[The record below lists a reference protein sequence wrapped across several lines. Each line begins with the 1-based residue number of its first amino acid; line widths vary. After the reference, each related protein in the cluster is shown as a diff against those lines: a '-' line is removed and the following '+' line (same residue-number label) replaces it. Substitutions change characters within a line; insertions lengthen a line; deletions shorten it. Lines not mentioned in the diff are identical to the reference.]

1 MYCDFSHIVVYLTK
15 KDIERNEKMSTQ
27 IKILSSLEKCFTDE
41 DLAQK
46 TKLEKASCL
55 RGEDFHFTLAYTA
68 QDMSAWRLCEY
79 GTLMCK
85 SQLAVSFER
94 IEHVPVRM
102 PCYPER
108 NDENY
113 LRKKAGLY
121 PDLLIPIGAGETVQ
135 CSTLLLSIYGT
146 VKVPEST
153 AAGEYTIT
161 VGLCMENGEN
171 ITESFTLRVIDAVLP
186 EQETSVAQWVHY
198 DCIASAHGLEIFSEA
213 HWLAIE
219 SYLKTA
225 VEHGINTILT
235 PVFTPPL
242 DTAVGGERP
251 TVQLVDVTKN
261 GQSYTFGFEKF
272 RRFVTLCEK
281 LGAKKFEISHL
292 FTQWGAYH
300 APKVMANVGGEYT
313 KIFGWETD
321 AAGEEYVA
329 FLRAF
334 LSALLEEAKALGID
348 KKLIFHISDEPN
360 IKHLEQYK
368 LVKSKIFD
376 ILAGYPVYDALSD
389 FDFYEKG
396 IVANPIPATDH
407 IEPFLAANVENLWA
421 YYCCGQWK
429 DVSNRFID
437 MSLARTRVIGTQLWK
452 YNIAGF
458 LHWGY
463 NFYYTQYSKREI
475 SPYVIT
481 DGDGFAP
488 AGDAFSVYPAPGGKP
503 YRSLRLVA
511 FHEALCDTRALSL
524 CEKLCGKEAV
534 LAVLESEGEVTF
546 SSYPRTAEFL
556 LSTREKINEMI
567 EKNA

>member
-1 MYCDFSHIVVYLTK
+1 
-15 KDIERNEKMSTQ
+15 MSVQ

-41 DLAQK
+41 TLAQK
-46 TKLEKASCL
+46 KALSGASCL

-68 QDMSAWRLCEY
+68 CDVPGWGLGKYAALVCES
-79 GTLMCK
+79 TLE
-85 SQLAVSFER
+85 VSFER
-94 IEHVPVRM
+94 IEHMPVRF
-102 PCYPER
+102 PCYPTR
-108 NDENY
+108 NDEDY

-121 PDLLIPIGAGETVQ
+121 PDLLIPMEAGETVQ
-135 CSTLLLSIYGT
+135 IPAGALFSVYGT
-146 VKVPEST
+146 VKVPENT
-153 AAGEYTIT
+153 AAGDYTVT
-161 VGLCMENGEN
+161 VGFALENGEKV
-171 ITESFTLRVIDAVLP
+171 TEKFTLRVIDAVLP
-186 EQETSVAQWVHY
+186 AQEIDVAQWVHY
-198 DCIASAHGLEIFSEA
+198 DCIADAHGFEIFSEE
-213 HWLAIE
+213 HWQAIE
-219 SYLKTA
+219 NYLKMA

-242 DTAVGGERP
+242 DTAIGGERP
-251 TVQLVDVTKN
+251 TVQLVDVEKN
-261 GQSYTFGFEKF
+261 GKIYKFGFEKF
-272 RRFVTLCEK
+272 RRFISLCQK

-300 APKVMANVGGEYT
+300 APKVMAKADGKYT

-321 AAGEEYVA
+321 AAGEEYVV

-334 LSALLEEAKALGID
+334 LNALLEEAKALGIE

-360 IKHLEQYK
+360 INHLEQYK
-368 LVKSKIFD
+368 LVKSKIAD
-376 ILAGYPVYDALSD
+376 ILADYPVYDALSD

-396 IVANPIPATDH
+396 IVARPIPASDR
-407 IEPFLAANVENLWA
+407 IEPFLKANVENLWT
-421 YYCCGQWK
+421 YYCCGQYK
-429 DVSNRFID
+429 DVSNRFLD
-437 MSLARTRVIGTQLWK
+437 MSLARTRVIGTQFWK

-463 NFYYTQYSKREI
+463 NFYYTQYSKRKI
-475 SPYVIT
+475 NPYVIT

-534 LAVLESEGEVTF
+534 LAVLEREGEITF
-546 SSYPRTAEFL
+546 SSYPRTAEFI

-567 EKNA
+567 AEKVL